1 MELLVAESIEGCTK
15 ATHFDGTISHD
26 PARVIITFG
35 ENNGFVGRKSLL
47 GGVEGR

>member
-15 ATHFDGTISHD
+15 ATHFDGTINHD
-26 PARVIITFG
+26 PEVIIRFW